1 MIFEA
6 DDKVCLAHLALALAV
21 MTDSPQHNYTT
32 PIDTSVPRS
41 HLDRSTPQAQTR
53 YDYEDDLK
61 RRSARMSLNLASE
74 LPGPIAAQSLTYQTS
89 KSMMTD
95 TPRIPLRA
103 LSLSRTTM
111 SLHSRK
117 TTSLYPTAHK
127 PWARLCMESTRA
139 RKRLL
144 P

>member
-6 DDKVCLAHLALALAV
+6 DDKVCLAHLALALAA
-21 MTDSPQHNYTT
+21 MTDSLQHTYTT

-74 LPGPIAAQSLTYQTS
+74 SPNPIIAPLLTYQTS
-89 KSMMTD
+89 KSMMTA
-95 TPRIPLRA
+95 TSRIPRRA
-103 LSLSRTTM
+103 LSSSRTMM
-111 SLHSRK
+111 SPHNRR

-127 PWARLCMESTRA
+127 PWARRCMGLTRA

-144 P
+144 R